1 MKKKILAAGLT
12 AAVVLGL
19 VLVGLA
25 FAQLVTPSSNYNGY
39 TNGQGNGMWGGHQ
52 VPYGGPYNSG
62 QQPSTQPPAI
72 GAPQYP
78 GQGGFQLGFGRGCW
92 GW

>member
-1 MKKKILAAGLT
+1 MKKKRLATGLT

-25 FAQLVTPSSNYNGY
+25 FAQLVTPSPNYNGY

-52 VPYGGPYNSG
+52 VP
-62 QQPSTQPPAI
+62 
-72 GAPQYP
+72 
-78 GQGGFQLGFGRGCW
+78 
-92 GW
+92 